1 MLRISA
7 TVSGPRTA
15 RWNNGSMSKMNI
27 ENPEFMYDSEDPEG
41 FRAGMLRFGPQ
52 VGATRTGTSVYEL
65 PPGQAICPYHYEY
78 GEEEWLF
85 VLDGRPTLR
94 HPEGT
99 DQLDPWDA
107 VCFPAGPEGAHAV
120 ANGTDQTVRVLMFS
134 THNQPAASVYPDSG
148 KIGIW
153 TGNSD
158 DDVMVEKSSGVGY
171 WHGEVPEA

>member
-1 MLRISA
+1 M
-7 TVSGPRTA
+7 
-15 RWNNGSMSKMNI
+15 
-27 ENPEFMYDSEDPEG
+27 
-41 FRAGMLRFGPQ
+41 
-52 VGATRTGTSVYEL
+52 
-65 PPGQAICPYHYEY
+65 
-78 GEEEWLF
+78 
-85 VLDGRPTLR
+85 LDGRPTLR

-134 THNQPAASVYPDSG
+134 TRNQPAASVYPDSG

>member
-1 MLRISA
+1 MPKRINIQ
-7 TVSGPRTA
+7 TVDVA
-15 RWNNGSMSKMNI
+15 
-27 ENPEFMYDSEDPEG
+27 YDESDPEG
-41 FRAGMLRFGPQ
+41 FRSGGARLGPLL
-52 VGATRTGTSVYEL
+52 GAAMTGASVYEL

-78 GEEEWLF
+78 GEEEGLF

-94 HPEGT
+94 HPKGT

>member
-1 MLRISA
+1 
-7 TVSGPRTA
+7 
-15 RWNNGSMSKMNI
+15 MSKRINI
-27 ENPEFMYDSEDPEG
+27 QTVDVAYDESDPEG
-41 FRAGMLRFGPQ
+41 FRSGGARLGPLL
-52 VGATRTGTSVYEL
+52 GAAMTGASVYEL
-65 PPGQAICPYHYEY
+65 PPGQSICPYHYEY
-78 GEEEWLF
+78 GEEEWLL

-134 THNQPAASVYPDSG
+134 TRNQPAASVYPDSG

>member
-1 MLRISA
+1 MPKRINIQ
-7 TVSGPRTA
+7 TVGVEYDESDPDGFKAGGA
-15 RWNNGSMSKMNI
+15 RLGRI
-27 ENPEFMYDSEDPEG
+27 
-41 FRAGMLRFGPQ
+41 L
-52 VGATRTGTSVYEL
+52 GATLTGASVYEL
-65 PPGQAICPYHYEY
+65 PPGQSICPYHYEY